1 MKNKFISNLGDI
13 CLYIALIMICIANI
27 MSARDI
33 KLLENRIDE
42 LNAQIQEITVV
53 NEETKQEIQKIA
65 SDTDAQFII
74 INESIDK
81 NQKDNEK
88 LNKEIQDLKKE
99 PEISKEVNEVVEEK
113 AAYEEPVQSMSVDE
127 AVAEPEPEPEP
138 VVESTPEPA
147 PEVEIVSDETN
158 NETSGTYMGVY
169 TLTAYC
175 ATGNACADGVMPSCG
190 YTIACNDPSL
200 WHHWVYIEGYGTYYC
215 HDTGGMPSNYIIDI
229 FVGSYDEAINFGV
242 GSANVYI
249 VD

>member
-13 CLYIALIMICIANI
+13 CLCIAVIMVCIANI
-27 MSARDI
+27 MSARNI

-65 SDTDAQFII
+65 SDTDAQFTI

-113 AAYEEPVQSMSVDE
+113 VAYEEPVQSMSVDE
-127 AVAEPEPEPEP
+127 AVAEPEPEP
-138 VVESTPEPA
+138 VVESTPEPV
-147 PEVEIVSDETN
+147 PEVSSDN
-158 NETSGTYMGVY
+158 SGMTYMGCWEIS
-169 TLTAYC
+169 AYEE
-175 ATGNACADGVMPSCG
+175 TGNCCANGNYPTPWYTCAFNSAPLGATIYVEELGYFVNEDVCGTPGRLDIYLGDVGACYEFGIQYHD
-190 YTIACNDPSL
+190 
-200 WHHWVYIEGYGTYYC
+200 VYIIY
-215 HDTGGMPSNYIIDI
+215 
-229 FVGSYDEAINFGV
+229 
-242 GSANVYI
+242 
-249 VD
+249 

>member
-13 CLYIALIMICIANI
+13 CLCIAVIMICIANI
-27 MSARDI
+27 MSARNI
-33 KLLENRIDE
+33 KQFENRIDE

-113 AAYEEPVQSMSVDE
+113 VAYEEPVQSMSVDE
-127 AVAEPEPEPEP
+127 AVAEPEPDP

-147 PEVEIVSDETN
+147 PEVSSDN
-158 NETSGTYMGVY
+158 SGMTYMGCWEIS
-169 TLTAYC
+169 AYEE
-175 ATGNACADGVMPSCG
+175 TGNCCANGNYPTPWYTCAFNSAPLGATIYVEGLGYFVNEDVCGTPGRLDIYLGDVGACYEFGIQ
-190 YTIACNDPSL
+190 Y
-200 WHHWVYIEGYGTYYC
+200 
-215 HDTGGMPSNYIIDI
+215 HD
-229 FVGSYDEAINFGV
+229 
-242 GSANVYI
+242 VYI
-249 VD
+249 VY